1 MLAHASGAVT
11 DRCGE
16 VDMARYVAFLRAI
29 NVGGHTVKMNEL
41 QRLFERWG
49 GTNVETFIASG
60 NVVFDTSR
68 RSADAAERSIE
79 DHLQKAL
86 GYPVVTF
93 LRTLPEL
100 VYVAGHAPFPQ
111 SEYSAGATLFV
122 GFMKG
127 SAAPSAARAVA
138 SLRSDVD
145 DYAIEGREI
154 YWLRRRQLME
164 SVATG
169 PSLDRIVGSPITM
182 RNVNTVRRL
191 AAKYCAQRPPR

>member
-1 MLAHASGAVT
+1 VGAGKSSQIVAEGNEMT
-11 DRCGE
+11 
-16 VDMARYVAFLRAI
+16 RYVAFLRAI
-29 NVGGHTVKMNEL
+29 NVGGHIVKMDAL
-41 QRLFERWG
+41 RRLFESWG
-49 GTNVETFIASG
+49 GANVETFIASG

-68 RSADAAERSIE
+68 RSADVAERSIE
-79 DHLQKAL
+79 DHLRKAL

-100 VYVAGHAPFPQ
+100 VEVVGHAPFPQ
-111 SEYSAGATLFV
+111 SEYEAGATLYV

-127 SAAPSAARAVA
+127 SPVPSAVRAVA

-154 YWLRRRQLME
+154 YWLRRRQLMQ
-164 SVATG
+164 SIATG
-169 PSLDRIVGSPITM
+169 PALDRIVGSPITM

-191 AAKYCAQRPPR
+191 AAKYCA